1 MRSRLQ
7 YRPSWCLAILL
18 GALAACSDPAQPLP
32 PASLALQV
40 PEALYQGE
48 ASSLLLLPDSAGA
61 VRGLAVHSS
70 DAATISTDA
79 FGRLYPHAVGQAII
93 SVADGTVAHPRELAR
108 ITVQVL
114 PARVG
119 VRRLQVLFAPGL
131 EWSGTVRAAAA
142 QAAMRWQRVLAPN
155 PLAVSRSYPVAW
167 CFRDSI
173 PGDLQVGP
181 DVIPVTIEQFIEDTA
196 GTRTVGYGGNC
207 ISGHSGTPLAIR
219 VAIGDR
225 TAAGTDTAAIAE
237 LLVHEIGHGLGL
249 VGVSWDYA
257 AVSAD
262 PVMHSEGTAWF
273 TGPRAVAAWRTL
285 GHEGASAVPLDG
297 DGFHWSGAEA
307 AVIGELM
314 YPYLTWG
321 SARIG
326 PLTLGALADIGNPV
340 RADRAESPARRLGL
354 PDIPGATL
362 GRAGPVHPDRAFPG
376 PVHLVP

>member
-1 MRSRLQ
+1 
-7 YRPSWCLAILL
+7 
-18 GALAACSDPAQPLP
+18 
-32 PASLALQV
+32 
-40 PEALYQGE
+40 
-48 ASSLLLLPDSAGA
+48 
-61 VRGLAVHSS
+61 VHSS
-70 DAATISTDA
+70 DAATVSTDA
-79 FGRLYPHAVGQAII
+79 FGRLYPHAVGLAII

-108 ITVQVL
+108 VAVQVL
-114 PARVG
+114 PPREG
-119 VRRLQVLFAPGL
+119 VRRVQVLFAPGS
-131 EWSGTVRAAAA
+131 EWSASVRAAAA

-155 PLAVSRSYPVAW
+155 PLAVSRTYPMAW
-167 CFRDSI
+167 CFRDSV

-181 DVIPVTIEQFIEDTA
+181 GVIPVTIEQFVEDTA

-237 LLVHEIGHGLGL
+237 LLAHEIGHGLGL

-257 AVSAD
+257 AVSTD
-262 PVMHSEGTAWF
+262 PVLHAGTTAWF
-273 TGPRAVAAWRTL
+273 TGPLAVAAWRTL
-285 GHEGASAVPLDG
+285 GHAGASSVPLDG

-307 AVIGELM
+307 TAIGELM

-340 RADRAESPARRLGL
+340 RTDRAEVAAHHLG
-354 PDIPGATL
+354 ISTTPGATL
-362 GRAGPVHPDRAFPG
+362 ERAGNDRPDRPFPG
-376 PVHLVP
+376 PVHVVP